1 MVLSVCMVLWAV
13 TSVVIAIKP
22 AVLHVKKKTKNSPVY
37 LAELCM
43 EPLMLC
49 TFISVLVLAL
59 LSSL

>member
-13 TSVVIAIKP
+13 TSVAIKP
-22 AVLHVKKKTKNSPVY
+22 AVLHVKKIFKNSPVY